1 MKKILLMKNT
11 FSNEK
16 FVREF
21 DKIYKIIFKVKYG
34 QRSYKMG
41 K

>member
-1 MKKILLMKNT
+1 MKKILLENT

-16 FVREF
+16 FVKRI